1 MHAIPGDD
9 RCIAGAHR
17 RGLAVEREHAA
28 AAQDEDRQVV
38 RAVAVGRF
46 RALHLHHP
54 DTSHGAS
61 HKKCAETCAKKGLPM
76 GLLTDD
82 KQVYV
87 LLEDHQNPDGYAK
100 AIGAAATTITVE
112 GTKVN
117 QGGMSGIVVESVK

>member
-1 MHAIPGDD
+1 MRGIRVTAMAAMLL
-9 RCIAGAHR
+9 AGSALGAR
-17 RGLAVEREHAA
+17 AA
-28 AAQDEDRQVV
+28 DTLSGEVV
-38 RAVAVGRF
+38 D
-46 RALHLHHP
+46 LSCYLHHP

-100 AIGAAATTITVE
+100 AIQGAATTITVE
-112 GTKVN
+112 GTKVT